1 LRIGDPEPVA
11 EGVTVPMGYD
21 RKREAL
27 VGMMYD
33 AVLDGSLWSTVL
45 EGIADLTGS
54 AAALI
59 HGYSVD
65 REIYTFHELGR
76 IDPDCK
82 RPPRTLS
89 CRQSVDAREPV
100 SGRPRRALR

>member
-1 LRIGDPEPVA
+1 M
-11 EGVTVPMGYD
+11 PMGYE

-27 VGMMYD
+27 VGTMYD
-33 AVLDGSLWSTVL
+33 AVLDESLWSAVL
-45 EGIADLTGS
+45 EGIADLTDS

-65 REIYTFHELGR
+65 RKMYTFHDLGR

-82 RPPRTLS
+82 RRHELYHVANPGIPASRLT
-89 CRQSVDAREPV
+89 A
-100 SGRPRRALR
+100 GNGLRSDDLTPLPQLKHTAFY